1 MQFLVPYVQVVQI
14 LLSLALIAV
23 VLLQSRGS
31 GFSATFSADTSIYRT
46 RRGVE
51 RLLFQFT
58 IGLAIVFVLI
68 SLISVK
74 LSASERAAQRRF
86 PTSGAPAHGG
96 GMAARRAA
104 FPACPP
110 SPAPWPPALVCFSAR
125 GAGGGRSRARPRGLR
140 RLDRAGAHAGRPL

>member
-1 MQFLVPYVQVVQI
+1 MQFLAPYMEAIQI
-14 LLSLALIAV
+14 LLSIALIAV

-74 LSASERAAQRRF
+74 LSAS
-86 PTSGAPAHGG
+86 
-96 GMAARRAA
+96 
-104 FPACPP
+104 
-110 SPAPWPPALVCFSAR
+110 
-125 GAGGGRSRARPRGLR
+125 
-140 RLDRAGAHAGRPL
+140 